1 MHRKI
6 IFKDITSSIYRA
18 MLKPVYRFGIPN
30 SDPRTLKNANL
41 IHLKIDKSSL
51 FVVTEPRER
60 CFALFR
66 MQNNQTFLVFH
77 PWTPLGAPPPPP
89 APHTP
94 QLHNSFSTRY
104 AYWKSGS
111 QQKLL
116 DTALKTL
123 SELVDKSDRIFKG
136 LKTKGCIADKNLKVC
151 YISVSESI

>member
-89 APHTP
+89 LILPSCTTAF
-94 QLHNSFSTRY
+94 LH
-104 AYWKSGS
+104 ACWKSGT

-123 SELVDKSDRIFKG
+123 SELVDKSDCIFKG

>member
-77 PWTPLGAPPPPP
+77 P
-89 APHTP
+89 
-94 QLHNSFSTRY
+94 
-104 AYWKSGS
+104 
-111 QQKLL
+111 
-116 DTALKTL
+116 
-123 SELVDKSDRIFKG
+123 
-136 LKTKGCIADKNLKVC
+136 
-151 YISVSESI
+151 

>member
-18 MLKPVYRFGIPN
+18 MLKPVYRFGIPK

-77 PWTPLGAPPPPP
+77 HWTPLGAPHPPYSL
-89 APHTP
+89 AAQ
-94 QLHNSFSTRY
+94 QLFYSLRLLKIRHPKKIAGYSTENSIRTR
-104 AYWKSGS
+104 
-111 QQKLL
+111 
-116 DTALKTL
+116 
-123 SELVDKSDRIFKG
+123 
-136 LKTKGCIADKNLKVC
+136 
-151 YISVSESI
+151 

>member
-89 APHTP
+89 LILPSCTTAFLLATPAENPAPNKNCWIQHWKLY
-94 QLHNSFSTRY
+94 QNS
-104 AYWKSGS
+104 
-111 QQKLL
+111 L
-116 DTALKTL
+116 
-123 SELVDKSDRIFKG
+123 I
-136 LKTKGCIADKNLKVC
+136 KV
-151 YISVSESI
+151 IVFLRDLRPKVV

>member
-89 APHTP
+89 TPAPHTP
-94 QLHNSFSTRY
+94 QLHNSFSTR
-104 AYWKSGS
+104 
-111 QQKLL
+111 LL
-116 DTALKTL
+116 KI
-123 SELVDKSDRIFKG
+123 RHP
-136 LKTKGCIADKNLKVC
+136 TKIAGYSTEN
-151 YISVSESI
+151 SIRTRW